1 MRSINQHKCT
11 NCLIKCKVLFL
22 KKIIIIIIINA
33 QTDTRLQFSLY
44 SNYLIGLHLLALANT
59 WVDVISH

>member
-1 MRSINQHKCT
+1 MHKLLNKMQSIVSQNK
-11 NCLIKCKVLFL
+11 
-22 KKIIIIIIINA
+22 IIIIINA

>member
-22 KKIIIIIIINA
+22 KKIIIINA
-33 QTDTRLQFSLY
+33 QTDTRLQFTLY